1 MKKKTFIFLFV
12 GVHVFFIVFQIDKQ
26 SRMVRLSYN
35 KQKDEQ
41 EFTALKN
48 KKQALINKLYVL
60 KNKKTIK
67 EYANAHLGMKP
78 LKLNR
83 VKRISSHGQNT

>member
-1 MKKKTFIFLFV
+1 MFV

>member
-1 MKKKTFIFLFV
+1 
-12 GVHVFFIVFQIDKQ
+12 
-26 SRMVRLSYN
+26 MVRLSYS

-41 EFTALKN
+41 SYKELTN
-48 KKQALINKLYVL
+48 KKQALINKLYAL
-60 KNKKTIK
+60 KNKKSIK

-83 VKRISSHGQNT
+83 VKRILPHGQNT